1 MEKGKIY
8 IPGKMVRM
16 LQILALIPLALFLVI
31 LPAQGQSSLEVYS
44 EQIHR
49 LPPSSMVRNL
59 SMDAYDK
66 RNENVGEA
74 IQLSEEAVAVAKKEG
89 NMVGMIFN
97 HRLLGSLYHRT
108 QQFEEAVNH
117 YEQCI
122 TYAQLRKDSV
132 TLRECYLN
140 EGTIFLTR
148 GLNNKAL
155 DYFLQALNYSEY
167 LDKEKEYI
175 SLGAVFYMEGEY
187 EEAYKYYGKALEIL
201 EKKDDTYST
210 LVVYLNMGDVF
221 KMMQR
226 YDVALTYYNDIL
238 SHKDAELYPEL
249 TLICHN
255 HIGFIHSVLHEP
267 EQAMRHF
274 KKALEIG
281 NALDDELI
289 LSRTLFLMGEML
301 FKNGQFREA
310 KPYLQ
315 RTLDISTKFAL
326 YSEMSAS
333 SHYLQQI
340 FENEGDYK
348 QAYGFANVHKLASD
362 SLRENEAKSE
372 VLKLMFDYQLNLKDI
387 ERHNQHELDLSE
399 RRKST
404 LRLYTVIFILISI
417 SLAAILLTFR
427 FVQRS
432 KINRI
437 ENEKANLKVTAVQ
450 KDLELRNLELV
461 GKALKITETD
471 ELIDLT
477 IVQLNEFSNTLPKVK
492 KDELETIIRRIKS
505 NKVEDQ
511 WEQFYYYFSQVYAQF
526 YDRLEQDFP
535 DLTLNEKRLCALL
548 KLNMTTKDIA
558 SLTYQN
564 AKSVEVART
573 RLRKKLNLTNSNL
586 TLQEFLIQYD

>member
-1 MEKGKIY
+1 MKKGRKY
-8 IPGKMVRM
+8 LYGKMIR
-16 LQILALIPLALFLVI
+16 ILPFLILIPCALFWAVK
-31 LPAQGQSSLEVYS
+31 PTVGQSSLEVYS
-44 EQIHR
+44 EQIR
-49 LPPSSMVRNL
+49 QYPSSSMVKNL
-59 SMDAYDK
+59 SMDAYHK
-66 RNENVGEA
+66 RIDNVDEA
-74 IQLSEEAVAVAKKEG
+74 IRLSEEAVMVAKKEG
-89 NMVGMIFN
+89 NMVGLIFN
-97 HRLLGSLYHRT
+97 HRLLGSLYHTT

-122 TYAQLRKDSV
+122 TYARLKKDSV

-175 SLGAVFYMEGEY
+175 SVGAVFFMEGEY

-201 EKKDDTYST
+201 EQKDDTYST

-238 SHKDAELYPEL
+238 SHKDAEFYPEL
-249 TLICHN
+249 VLICHN
-255 HIGFIHSVLHEP
+255 HIGVIHSTLQEQ
-267 EQAMRHF
+267 EQAMSHF

-281 NALDDELI
+281 NTLDDELI

-315 RTLDISTKFAL
+315 RTLDISTRFAL
-326 YSEMSAS
+326 YSEMSACA
-333 SHYLQQI
+333 HYLQQI
-340 FENEGDYK
+340 FEGEGDYK
-348 QAYGFANVHKLASD
+348 EAYGFANVHRVASD
-362 SLRENEAKSE
+362 SLRVNEAKGE
-372 VLKLMFDYQLNLKDI
+372 VLKLMFDHQLNLKDM
-387 ERHNQHELDLSE
+387 ERQNQHELDLSE
-399 RRKST
+399 RRKSI
-404 LRLYTVIFILISI
+404 LRLYIVIFVLLSI
-417 SLAAILLTFR
+417 TLTAILLIFR
-427 FVQRS
+427 FVQRA
-432 KINRI
+432 KINKI
-437 ENEKANLKVTAVQ
+437 ENEKANLEVNTVK

-461 GKALKITETD
+461 GKALKITETN

-477 IVQLNEFSNTLPKVK
+477 IVQLQEFSDTLPKVK

-526 YDRLEQDFP
+526 YERLEQDFP

-573 RLRKKLNLTNSNL
+573 RLRKKLNLTNSTL
-586 TLQEFLIQYD
+586 TLQEFLNQYD